1 MPNKYLLYLCRGTFA
16 ATLPGRKEPLA
27 VGFTLYTF
35 TPYWAVDEAAQHYE
49 EGDGLAHLDV
59 NLPQATAPTHEKL
72 PRFRAVWEQPG
83 WVGHWHV
90 IVDLPNLVHTTA
102 SDVLKLAVQDT
113 VAEILAGSFGESVLD
128 VQLSFISVTTKPS
141 VR

>member
-1 MPNKYLLYLCRGTFA
+1 MPNEYFLYLCRGTFA
-16 ATLPGRKEPLA
+16 AALKGRRKPLA
-27 VGFTLYTF
+27 VGFTLYTT
-35 TPYWAVDEAAQHYE
+35 TPHKAVARALQYYTS
-49 EGDGLAHLDV
+49 GDGLANLDV
-59 NLPQATAPTHEKL
+59 ELPGDQEP
-72 PRFRAVWEQPG
+72 PRKELTRFKAVWEQPG
-83 WVGHWHV
+83 WVWHV
-90 IVDLPNLVHTTA
+90 IVGLPNLVHTTA